1 MQISALLPNRINAQ
15 ISLQPQSRFIGI
27 TGPSGAG
34 KSSLFRALAG
44 VEKSASVQTPWT
56 SQKVGI
62 VFQQPMLF
70 PHTDVRGNL
79 ALAQRHTSPNA
90 MSIDAC
96 LRGCYCEHLID
107 KPVQALSGGEAQ
119 RVAIARA
126 LVNGPDVLLLDESLS
141 AIDIFTRRKIYQFLN
156 NLCVSGKLTCLVI
169 SHDLDDLAL
178 FSDELVFIDQGRT
191 ELCGKTRDVLT
202 QVFEKEGFATPSS
215 VLEGFKVTAQSG
227 AHDSNQS
234 QSAVVSYKHV

>member
-44 VEKSASVQTPWT
+44 VEKSAKVQMPWT

-79 ALAQRHTSPNA
+79 ALAQRHASPNA
-90 MSIDAC
+90 MSIDVC

-119 RVAIARA
+119 RVAIART
-126 LVNGPDVLLLDESLS
+126 LLKDPPIVILDEATSALDSRTEQEILKTLKSVARGRTTLAIAHRLS
-141 AIDIFTRRKIYQFLN
+141 TIADSDRI
-156 NLCVSGKLTCLVI
+156 LV
-169 SHDLDDLAL
+169 LENGRLA
-178 FSDELVFIDQGRT
+178 EQGRHA
-191 ELCGKTRDVLT
+191 ELLRRDGLYAEMWAR
-202 QVFEKEGFATPSS
+202 QQA
-215 VLEGFKVTAQSG
+215 
-227 AHDSNQS
+227 DSD
-234 QSAVVSYKHV
+234 A

>member
-15 ISLQPQSRFIGI
+15 ISLQPQSRFIGV

-44 VEKSASVQTPWT
+44 VEKSAKVQMPWT

-79 ALAQRHTSPNA
+79 ALAQRHASPNA
-90 MSIDAC
+90 MSIDVC

-156 NLCVSGKLTCLVI
+156 NLCVSGTTSKRFFDPTRFVKGG
-169 SHDLDDLAL
+169 DLIDVKWL
-178 FSDELVFIDQGRT
+178 FEESNRLYPDGCCCASLP
-191 ELCGKTRDVLT
+191 TRCRL
-202 QVFEKEGFATPSS
+202 G
-215 VLEGFKVTAQSG
+215 
-227 AHDSNQS
+227 
-234 QSAVVSYKHV
+234 